1 MDYSMPGFPIPHH
14 LRKFAQV
21 HVHCISD
28 AIQPSHSLLVPSPP
42 AVNLSQ
48 DKGLFP
54 VSWLFSSGGQTIGA
68 SASASV
74 LPKNIQGR
82 CPLRLTG
89 LISLLSKGLS
99 RVFSSTTVWKHQFL
113 GTQPSLWCKYHVCTW
128 LQKPQLWENRHF
140 VSKVMS
146 LNYNTLSNFVITF
159 FPRSKSLNFMAEVT
173 FYSDFGAPKSEICLC
188 SHFYPIFCCE
198 VLGLDIMILVFLM
211 LSFKPAFPLSSFMF
225 IKKLFRCLTIWG
237 TAKSCSTKWISLHY
251 HDQMVSDLATS
262 STLFSF
268 LETL

>member
-1 MDYSMPGFPIPHH
+1 MLWTRIYFFEYLFWVIFVYTHRKGIASSYHKYCYCWCSVTQSCLTLCDPMDCSMPVFPVVHH
-14 LRKFAQV
+14 LLELAQT
-21 HVHCISD
+21 HVHWVSD

-113 GTQPSLWCKYHVCTW
+113 DIQPSLWCNYHVCAW
-128 LQKPQLWENRHF
+128 LQKPQLWEDRHF

-146 LNYNTLSNFVITF
+146 LNYNMLSSFVITF
-159 FPRSKSLNFMAEVT
+159 F
-173 FYSDFGAPKSEICLC
+173 
-188 SHFYPIFCCE
+188 
-198 VLGLDIMILVFLM
+198 
-211 LSFKPAFPLSSFMF
+211 
-225 IKKLFRCLTIWG
+225 
-237 TAKSCSTKWISLHY
+237 TKEQES
-251 HDQMVSDLATS
+251 
-262 STLFSF
+262 
-268 LETL
+268 